1 MSSHDSDL
9 EATKKTVEVQK
20 ESKEAPICQAELDAP
35 EPEDDEDVPHYATLR
50 RRPKGTEQVT
60 CYRIDGDSNNLMVP
74 TTEKTTVVNVTDGKA
89 REKSWIKRD
98 TTVVNV
104 VPSTVVN
111 VIEKAHDKIL
121 IKTEKTLGEKDKV
134 QKSRAPPLTHL
145 FSKPPTPT
153 RRPPTRWLSAKKA
166 FEERPIVL
174 KVMERTD
181 FSMLAH
187 YTETP
192 V

>member
-1 MSSHDSDL
+1 LHDSDL

-20 ESKEAPICQAELDAP
+20 ECKEAPICQAEVDAP
-35 EPEDDEDVPHYATLR
+35 EPEDEDLPHYATLR
-50 RRPKGTEQVT
+50 RRPKGSTEQVT
-60 CYRIDGDSNNLMVP
+60 CYRIDGDSNALLVP
-74 TTEKTTVVNVTDGKA
+74 EKTAVLNVSEKAQDKNWTKRETAVVNVT
-89 REKSWIKRD
+89 EK
-98 TTVVNV
+98 VQ
-104 VPSTVVN
+104 
-111 VIEKAHDKIL
+111 DKSL
-121 IKTEKTLGEKDKV
+121 MKTEKTLGEKNQVK
-134 QKSRAPPLTHL
+134 KSRAPPLTHL

-181 FSMLAH
+181 YSMLAH